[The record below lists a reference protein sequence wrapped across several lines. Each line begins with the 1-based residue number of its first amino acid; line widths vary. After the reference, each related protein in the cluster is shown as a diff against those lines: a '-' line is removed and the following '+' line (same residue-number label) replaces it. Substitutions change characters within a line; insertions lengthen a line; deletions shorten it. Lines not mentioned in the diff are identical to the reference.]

1 MLSAGPSALAIFVD
15 YDGTI
20 TDVDTFDLL
29 VRSTAGDAAW
39 ESIET
44 DFEAKRITLREAL
57 QREAALLRISQHEAF
72 AIIEAHAHIDA
83 SFAAFVTTA
92 REHGATVNVVS
103 SGLRQVI
110 EPALA
115 RIGADVPVFANDVI
129 FDRNGWRMT
138 FLDDSA
144 NGHDKAARVRAARDL
159 GSRTVYIGD
168 GISDFAA
175 ALEAD
180 ERFAK
185 AGRAL
190 ERFCRERKLSCT
202 SFTTFDEVTHA
213 MFGVQAPS

>member
-1 MLSAGPSALAIFVD
+1 VLSAKPSALTIFVD

-29 VRSTAGDAAW
+29 VRAEAGDAAW
-39 ESIET
+39 EAIET
-44 DFEAKRITLREAL
+44 EFEAKRITLREAL
-57 QREAALLRISQHEAF
+57 QREAALLRISQLEAF
-72 AIIEAHAHIDA
+72 AIIETHAHVDA
-83 SFAAFVTTA
+83 SFATFVTTA
-92 REHGATVNVVS
+92 RAHGATVSVVS

-115 RIGADVPVFANDVI
+115 RIGADVPIFANDVI
-129 FDRNGWRMT
+129 FDPNGWRMT
-138 FLDDSA
+138 FLDDST

-175 ALEAD
+175 ASEAD

-190 ERFCRERKLSCT
+190 EHFCREQKLSCT
-202 SFTTFDEVTHA
+202 SFTTFDEITRTV
-213 MFGVQAPS
+213 FGAKAPA

>member
-1 MLSAGPSALAIFVD
+1 VLSAGPSALAIFVD

-29 VRSTAGDAAW
+29 VRSVAGDAPW
-39 ESIET
+39 EAIET

-57 QREAALLRISQHEAF
+57 QREAALLHISQLEAF
-72 AIIEAHAHIDA
+72 AIIEAHAHVDA
-83 SFAAFVTTA
+83 SFAAFVAAA
-92 REHGATVNVVS
+92 RARGATVSVVS

-115 RIGADVPVFANDVI
+115 RIGADVPVFANDIV
-129 FDRNGWRMT
+129 FDPNGWRMT

-175 ALEAD
+175 ASEAD

-190 ERFCRERKLSCT
+190 ERFCRERNLLCT
-202 SFTTFDEVTHA
+202 SFTTFDQITSA
-213 MFGVQAPS
+213 MFGVKTPS